1 MTSDSLLDMHVFK
14 TLLFE
19 KQNTLLLVRG
29 TAIDAAEIVELDQ
42 TKVGRLSRMDAL
54 QAQEMSLET
63 NRRRDIELQRIESA
77 LQRIENNEF
86 GYCLKC
92 GDDISIKRLEI
103 DPSTPVCIDCA
114 STS

>member
-1 MTSDSLLDMHVFK
+1 MTSESLLDTNTFK
-14 TLLFE
+14 ALLTE
-19 KQNTLLLVRG
+19 RQNALERVRHM
-29 TAIDAAEIVELDQ
+29 AADAAEIVELDQ

-63 NRRRDIELQRIESA
+63 NRRRDIELQRIASA
-77 LQRIENNEF
+77 LQRIEDKEF

-92 GDDISIKRLEI
+92 GEDISMKRLEI

-114 STS
+114 STT